1 MSSILLA
8 GSLES
13 FIQLLGALVIFV
25 FVIVLVYFTTKWMG
39 GIQKKRSYNKNLR
52 IIETIGL
59 GNNKMVSIVE
69 AGEVYLVVAIGKEE
83 VHLLAQLT
91 RNQLKDFSF
100 EQTEDKSSTES
111 FAEIMEKLKDKL
123 PKKQDRNE

>member
-91 RNQLKDFSF
+91 RDQLKDFSF
-100 EQTEDKSSTES
+100 EQTENKSSTES
-111 FAEIMEKLKDKL
+111 FAEIMEKLKNKL

>member
-91 RNQLKDFSF
+91 RDQLKDFSF
-100 EQTEDKSSTES
+100 EQTENKSSTES